1 MTSELSL
8 RAFEPGDEAAILRA
22 HARVFAHV
30 DFGYRPL
37 SLEAWNWQYA
47 KCPAGSRIALALG
60 ADGEVRGQYAG
71 LRQNVHSSEGAAHF
85 TQAIDSF
92 NTRRADA
99 GLSRTSSFVRAGEF
113 FAKRFCGAA
122 AELDHVVWGLAI
134 PSVWRIGAS
143 RLGYEHVRTVNALV
157 ARISELAISAD
168 ASMTVEES
176 AVCPSDIGGLFEI
189 VAAERGAIA
198 VRDRAWMDWRF
209 SEHPIHEYSFGVVR
223 QGGALRGVGVYRQG
237 SFAGEQGG
245 LICDWLVQSADEA
258 ARAALLAW
266 FCARA
271 EADGATQLVAL
282 LPDTAPEWLEFQ
294 RAGFR
299 VLPTD
304 YILAARCFRAPFD
317 RDFLFWRWYYTLG
330 DTDLV

>member
-1 MTSELSL
+1 MSSELNL
-8 RAFEPGDEAAILRA
+8 RPFGAGDEAAILRA

-30 DFGYRPL
+30 DPSYQPL
-37 SLEAWNWQYA
+37 SLETWNWQYA
-47 KCPAGSRIALALG
+47 KNPFGSRISLALG

-71 LRQNVHSSEGAAHF
+71 LRQRVRCEEGSVHF

-92 NTRRADA
+92 NTRRVDA

-113 FAKRFCGAA
+113 FAKHFCGAG
-122 AELDHVVWGLAI
+122 AELDQVVWGLAI
-134 PSVWRIGAS
+134 PGVWRIGAS
-143 RLGYEHVRTVNALV
+143 RLGYEHVRTVNSLA
-157 ARISELAISAD
+157 ARLSELAPGAD
-168 ASMTVEES
+168 DSMSVEES
-176 AVCPSDIGGLFEI
+176 VACPSDIGALFEL
-189 VAAERGAIA
+189 VAADRGAIA
-198 VRDRAWMDWRF
+198 VRDKAWMDWRF
-209 SEHPIHEYSFGVVR
+209 AQHPLYKYSFGLVR
-223 QGGALRGVGVYRQG
+223 QAGALRGVGVYRHG

-245 LICDWLVQSADEA
+245 LICDWLVPSADES

-266 FCARA
+266 FRARA
-271 EADGATQLVAL
+271 TESGATQLIAL

-304 YILAARCFRAPFD
+304 YVLAARCFRAPFD
-317 RDFLFWRWYYTLG
+317 RNFLFWRWYYTLG